1 MDPEVILALH
11 QEQRLAYV
19 LTDQAL
25 RIERI
30 HDPGCLIMTPEAA
43 APGASLFDLT
53 PELVGSEDLMAEL
66 LAGRLDRYR
75 LEMINRGSETEATR
89 YLQMVVL
96 PRQVGA
102 PEPAGLLLLVGDMT
116 EQGQLQQQLMQSR
129 NDLLLTRHELASRNL
144 ELAAANLEL
153 RSLADMKSTFVSVA
167 AHELRTPLAIIR
179 GYADMLLDGMLG
191 DLAQPQR
198 EGLEILRHSSERL
211 LGIVNNLLDVSR
223 LEAGRVELLMQP
235 QDLGVLAAKAAREFL
250 PVFAAANQRLAVTIQ
265 PDLPAVLCDETRT
278 FQILTN
284 LLSNAARYTPNGG
297 QIELRVGLADRAG
310 EALVTVR
317 DTGVGIP
324 LEDQKRL
331 GSLFFR
337 ASNAAMASAQGT
349 GLGLYIT
356 SSLVQMHGGR
366 LWFESVEG
374 QGSTFYVTFLLAG
387 AAESA

>member
-1 MDPEVILALH
+1 MDPEIIAALF
-11 QEQRLAYV
+11 QMRRLAYA
-19 LTDQAL
+19 LTDRTL
-25 RIERI
+25 RIVRI
-30 HDPGCLIMTPEAA
+30 HDPGCLLTAHDAA
-43 APGASLFDLT
+43 APAASLFDLA
-53 PELVGSEDLMAEL
+53 PELVGSEDVLAEL
-66 LAGRLDRYR
+66 LAGRLERHR
-75 LEMINRGSETEATR
+75 LEMINRGGETEETR
-89 YLQMVVL
+89 YLQLLLL
-96 PRQVGA
+96 PRRLGA
-102 PEPAGLLLLVGDMT
+102 SEPLGLLLLVGDMT
-116 EQGQLQQQLMQSR
+116 ELGQMQQQLMQSR
-129 NDLLLTRHELASRNL
+129 NELLLTRHELASRNL

-153 RSLADMKSTFVSVA
+153 RKLADMKSAFVSVA

-191 DLAQPQR
+191 GLAQPQR

-223 LEAGRVELLMQP
+223 LEAGRVDLLMQP
-235 QDLGVLAAKAAREFL
+235 LDLGVLAAKAAREFQ
-250 PVFAAANQRLAVTIQ
+250 PVFAAASQQLAVTVQ

-278 FQILTN
+278 FQVLTN

-297 QIELRVGLADRAG
+297 RVELGVRVAERSG

-337 ASNAAMASAQGT
+337 ASNANSASAQGT

-387 AAESA
+387 TLESD

>member
-1 MDPEVILALH
+1 
-11 QEQRLAYV
+11 
-19 LTDQAL
+19 
-25 RIERI
+25 
-30 HDPGCLIMTPEAA
+30 
-43 APGASLFDLT
+43 
-53 PELVGSEDLMAEL
+53 
-66 LAGRLDRYR
+66 
-75 LEMINRGSETEATR
+75 
-89 YLQMVVL
+89 
-96 PRQVGA
+96 
-102 PEPAGLLLLVGDMT
+102 MT
-116 EQGQLQQQLMQSR
+116 ELGQTQQQLMQSR
-129 NDLLLTRHELASRNL
+129 NELLLTRHELASSNL

-153 RSLADMKSTFVSVA
+153 RKLADMRSAFVSVA

-191 DLAQPQR
+191 GLAQPQR
-198 EGLEILRHSSERL
+198 EGLEILRHGSERL

-223 LEAGRVELLMQP
+223 LEAGHVDLLMQP
-235 QDLGVLAAKAAREFL
+235 LDLGVLVTIAAREL
-250 PVFAAANQRLAVTIQ
+250 QPVFAAANQELVVTIQ

-278 FQILTN
+278 FQVLTN
-284 LLSNAARYTPNGG
+284 LLSNSARYTPNGG
-297 QIELRVGLADRAG
+297 QIELGVRLADWPG

-337 ASNAAMASAQGT
+337 ARNANMASAQGT

-387 AAESA
+387 ALDS